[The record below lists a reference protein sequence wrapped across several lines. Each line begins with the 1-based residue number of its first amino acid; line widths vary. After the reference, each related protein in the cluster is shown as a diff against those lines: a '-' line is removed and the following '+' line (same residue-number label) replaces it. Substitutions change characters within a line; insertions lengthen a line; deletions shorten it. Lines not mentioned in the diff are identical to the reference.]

1 MAFKSGFGKRSGG
14 KNISRGGSSNF
25 NAARD
30 AMNNFTAAS
39 RSFGHSP
46 QPSISRFASSTSN
59 PPRHLRNNYNAV
71 TNTATNIV
79 SNVSRSLLTNNKY
92 CRHSSFGNAMGNALG
107 GAIGSAI
114 VMSVS
119 NKIQEKQ
126 QEYADKK
133 AAEALAAQQA
143 AEAAEQA
150 KKEAAFH
157 AMNKNMPN
165 YDEEA
170 MVHLMD
176 GAGLTEE
183 EKANYPLKCPHCLGV
198 PDGTRYCPYCGG
210 KLV

>member
-1 MAFKSGFGKRSGG
+1 MAFKNGFNKKNDGKSFGR
-14 KNISRGGSSNF
+14 GSSNF
-25 NAARD
+25 DVARS
-30 AMNNFTAAS
+30 AMNTFAQANRS
-39 RSFGHSP
+39 RSHAPNPG
-46 QPSISRFASSTSN
+46 ISRFASNTSST
-59 PPRHLRNNYNAV
+59 PRHLRNNYSTA
-71 TNTATNIV
+71 TNTAANIV
-79 SNVSRSLLTNNKY
+79 GNVSRSLLTNNKY
-92 CRHSSFGNAMGNALG
+92 CRHSSFGDAMGNALG
-107 GAIGSAI
+107 SALSSAI
-114 VMSVS
+114 VMSVRS
-119 NKIQEKQ
+119 KIQEKQ
-126 QEYADKK
+126 QEYQDKK

>member
-1 MAFKSGFGKRSGG
+1 MAFKRKNKKIGSNVGKIGGAVIGGAVGTLVAGRRGNHTPQPKASGF
-14 KNISRGGSSNF
+14 
-25 NAARD
+25 
-30 AMNNFTAAS
+30 
-39 RSFGHSP
+39 
-46 QPSISRFASSTSN
+46 TSN
-59 PPRHLRNNYNAV
+59 LSSAPRHLRTQYNPTV
-71 TNTATNIV
+71 NTASNIV
-79 SNVSRSLLTNNKY
+79 SNVGRSIINSNRSYSRGG
-92 CRHSSFGNAMGNALG
+92 FGDAMGDALG
-107 GAIGSAI
+107 TAIGSAI
-114 VMSVS
+114 VMGVS
-119 NKIQEKQ
+119 SKIQEKQ
-126 QEYADKK
+126 QEYRDKK

-143 AEAAEQA
+143 AAAAEQA

-170 MVHLMD
+170 MVHLMN